1 MQNYLANIYNTIIY
15 IKWYCTSVVEI
26 LSLHNIIYYLS
37 ISAQE
42 ELPDLDEIER
52 ELKMLDEQI
61 LKMAESNNIN
71 AEAVLASTE
80 STISTGGKFSSLSTA
95 FNIIF

>member
-1 MQNYLANIYNTIIY
+1 
-15 IKWYCTSVVEI
+15 
-26 LSLHNIIYYLS
+26 
-37 ISAQE
+37 
-42 ELPDLDEIER
+42 
-52 ELKMLDEQI
+52 MLDEQI

-95 FNIIF
+95 FNIIFSGIGEDEHTYRLMVSVAGLWRMRKGQGFWYGPPVSSLTV

>member
-1 MQNYLANIYNTIIY
+1 MGFRLMLVITA
-15 IKWYCTSVVEI
+15 TSQGSIMFI
-26 LSLHNIIYYLS
+26 LSV
-37 ISAQE
+37 QE

-61 LKMAESNNIN
+61 LKMAHSNNIN

-80 STISTGGKFSSLSTA
+80 TGLSIPNDSNGKMP
-95 FNIIF
+95 N

>member
-1 MQNYLANIYNTIIY
+1 MLFQSSCKACCYKSTFSFI
-15 IKWYCTSVVEI
+15 V
-26 LSLHNIIYYLS
+26 
-37 ISAQE
+37 QE

-61 LKMAESNNIN
+61 LQMAQSNNIN

-80 STISTGGKFSSLSTA
+80 TNIPVSPGSLIFS
-95 FNIIF
+95 